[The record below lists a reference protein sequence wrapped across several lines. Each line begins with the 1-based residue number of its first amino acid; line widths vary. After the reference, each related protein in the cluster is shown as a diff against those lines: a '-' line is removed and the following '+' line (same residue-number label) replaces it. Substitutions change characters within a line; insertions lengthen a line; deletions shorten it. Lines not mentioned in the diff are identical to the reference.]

1 MRRIDRLIGRSAP
14 QAEQRFG
21 FPDLLAQLNAIKLGG
36 GVLAPAPIE
45 TTWGRQAA
53 EPIGN
58 NFVSY
63 AEQLYKQNGIVF
75 ACIGV
80 RLRLFSE
87 IRFQYQRYENG
98 KLGTLWGDGSLAI
111 LENPWPNATT
121 GDLTARMEQHA
132 SLAGNSYTVRING
145 RLKQLRP
152 DWVTIIVGSRNPDP
166 DVDPDP
172 NDIDAEIL
180 GYIYQPGGYGSKAKP
195 VTLLPSDVAHYAP
208 VPDPTALYRGMSW
221 LTPVLTEITADGLA
235 TRHKVKFFENGG
247 TPNIIVKY
255 PKEITAAQLDE
266 YLQLM
271 EEDHIGVDNA
281 YKTLHL
287 GAGADPMIVG
297 KDLQQLDFKVT
308 QGAGETRIAA
318 ASGIAPII
326 AGFSEGLDAATYS
339 NYGQA
344 RRHVG
349 DLWARPSW
357 RSAAGALATICPAP
371 SGSRLWYDASDV
383 SFLQEDQK
391 DAAEILS
398 RRMLTVESGV
408 RAGFEPQSVVAAVDA
423 DDLTQMNHTGLYS
436 VQLQPPGAGEPAAAP
451 AV

>member
-1 MRRIDRLIGRSAP
+1 MTRLSRIRGGRSDAERAVTTNDMQMLIDAFKYGGIGS
-14 QAEQRFG
+14 QA
-21 FPDLLAQLNAIKLGG
+21 AQVN
-36 GVLAPAPIE
+36 
-45 TTWGRQAA
+45 TTWGKQTA
-53 EPIGN
+53 EVIGGD
-58 NFVSY
+58 FLSY
-63 AEQLYKQNGIVF
+63 AEQVYKQNGIVF

-87 IRFQYQRYENG
+87 IRFQYQRYEGG
-98 KLGTLWGDGSLAI
+98 KLGTLWGDGSLSI
-111 LENPWPNATT
+111 LEQPWQNGTT

-132 SLAGNSYTVRING
+132 SLAGNSFTVRMGN

-166 DVDPDP
+166 DVTPDP
-172 NDIDAEIL
+172 YDLDADVL
-180 GYIYQPGGYGSKAKP
+180 GYIYQPGGVGSKAKP
-195 VTLLPSDVAHYAP
+195 ISLLAQDVAHYAP
-208 VPDPTALYRGMSW
+208 IPDPSALYRGMSW
-221 LTPVLTEITADGLA
+221 LTPVLNEISADDLA
-235 TRHKVKFFENGG
+235 TKHKAKFFEYGG

-255 PKEITAAQLDE
+255 PKEITSAQLQE
-266 YLQLM
+266 YLALIKQ
-271 EEDHIGVDNA
+271 DHEGVDNA

-287 GAGADPMIVG
+287 GGGADPMVVG

-326 AGFSEGLDAATYS
+326 AGFSEGLSAATYS

-357 RSAAGALATICPAP
+357 RSAAGALASIVPPP

-391 DAAEILS
+391 DAAEIQQADAT
-398 RRMLTVESGV
+398 TVKTLV
-408 RAGFEPQSVVAAVDA
+408 DAGYTPDSVVKAVDA
-423 DDLTQMNHTGLYS
+423 RDMTLLTHSGLVS
-436 VQLQPPGAGEPAAAP
+436 VQLQPPGAQPTPAA
-451 AV
+451 

>member
-1 MRRIDRLIGRSAP
+1 VTRLSRIRSGRTGER
-14 QAEQRFG
+14 QVG
-21 FPDLLAQLNAIKLGG
+21 FPELLAQLNAAVGIGPL
-36 GVLAPAPIE
+36 VAPSVD
-45 TTWGRQAA
+45 TSWGRQTA

-58 NFVSY
+58 SY
-63 AEQLYKQNGIVF
+63 TAYADQIYKANGIVF

-98 KLGTLWGDGSLAI
+98 KLGALWGDQSLAI
-111 LENPWPNATT
+111 LENPWLNATT

-132 SLAGNSYTVRING
+132 SLAGNSYTLRMG
-145 RLKQLRP
+145 GQLKQLRP

-166 DVDPDP
+166 NVTPDP
-172 NDIDAEIL
+172 NDIDSELL

-195 VTLLPSDVAHYAP
+195 VTLLPGDVAHYAP
-208 VPDPTALYRGMSW
+208 VPDPTAMYRGMSW
-221 LTPVLTEITADGLA
+221 LTPVLTEITADGMA
-235 TRHKVKFFENGG
+235 TKHKTKFFEHGG

-255 PKEITAAQLDE
+255 PKEITAPQLQE
-266 YLQLM
+266 YLELIKA
-271 EEDHIGVDNA
+271 DHEGVDNA

-287 GAGADPMIVG
+287 GGGADPMVVG

-357 RSAAGALATICPAP
+357 RSAAGALATIVRPP

-391 DAAEILS
+391 DAADILYRDAS
-398 RRMLTVESGV
+398 TV
-408 RAGFEPQSVVAAVDA
+408 RTLIDAGFEPDAVKDA
-423 DDLTQMNHTGLYS
+423 VTAGDLSQLTHSGLYS
-436 VQLQPPGAGEPAAAP
+436 VQLQKPGSTEPSPAA
-451 AV
+451 